1 MGVLRSE
8 TMGHGTLVLPVES
21 ARNFL
26 DQLGHHCNVQV
37 EDMNHATLS
46 RPYRRYIQ
54 RLDEMD
60 RIVRFLSESVA
71 ATPGYSITRNRL
83 DDFLANESDMTLD
96 GVEETLGKLYRQFVD
111 FKANNDALAEQE
123 TAAVEEKFVNE
134 TAEKALGQLAGG
146 ASEALLGDRL
156 DDGMV
161 FSKVAGVVTRTD
173 QERFARTLFRATR
186 GNTFTHFEEIPE
198 AVRDART
205 GKVAAKSVFVVY
217 FQGATSS
224 AMYEKVNRICQAFGV
239 STYAWPA
246 TQGAA
251 RERIE
256 TLKTD
261 IGDKKKTLES
271 FEALFKSELDY
282 MVEKLRE
289 TGNSRLEEWRLFVLK
304 EKALY
309 ATMNMFEGGITLRA
323 NVWFP
328 EEETASIKQ
337 VLADES
343 RRRGASAMLIVDQ
356 SGGKH
361 PPTYIKRNDY
371 TWAFQELVETYGVA
385 VYKEANPALFTVVTF
400 PFIFGVMYGDVGHG
414 SCLFIAACLMLYHS
428 DTLKYSQPA
437 MYKARFLFLL
447 MGFFAIYNGFIYN
460 DFFGIGLNVFGSRW
474 KQIGDTQY
482 YEADYDISNNGGTGP
497 YPFGL
502 DPAWIGVSNELL
514 FVNSFKMKVSVILGV
529 LQMLVGLMFR
539 FSNAFYHIKTHGWID
554 LVCEC
559 IPMLIFMVSFFGY
572 MDYMIL
578 YKWVTPMDQPPMLIN
593 TLICMGLGQKDP
605 MPLYDGQSAVQPK
618 LMILTALAVPWILI
632 PKPIILYLKHK
643 ASKGK
648 QAEGYVAIEEGG
660 AADAHHEEEF
670 EVGEVVIHQLIE
682 TIEYVLGTVSH
693 TASYLRQ
700 WALSLA
706 HQQLSLV
713 FLQKTLLIAFD
724 GDGGFGQAVKVYIA
738 FAVWAGITAGVLL
751 GMDVLECFLHT
762 LRLHW
767 VEFQSKFYNP
777 GGHCGYSFV
786 PFRHT
791 TSIATEA

>member
-1 MGVLRSE
+1 
-8 TMGHGTLVLPVES
+8 
-21 ARNFL
+21 
-26 DQLGHHCNVQV
+26 
-37 EDMNHATLS
+37 MNHASLS
-46 RPYRRYIQ
+46 RPFRRYIQ

-60 RIVRFLSESVA
+60 RIVRFLFETVA
-71 ATPGYSITRNRL
+71 STPGYTITKNRL
-83 DDFLANESDMTLD
+83 DDFLANESFMTLD
-96 GVEETLGKLYRQFVD
+96 SVEETLGKLYRQFVD
-111 FKANNDALAEQE
+111 FKANNDMLAEQE
-123 TAAVEEKFVNE
+123 TAAVEERYVNQ
-134 TAEKALGQLAGG
+134 TAEKALGALAGG

-161 FSKVAGVVTRTD
+161 FSKVAGAVARVD

-186 GNTFTHFEEIPE
+186 GNTFTHFEEISDL
-198 AVRDART
+198 VRDART
-205 GKVAAKSVFVVY
+205 GRSTCKSVFVVY

-224 AMYEKVNRICQAFGV
+224 AMYDKVTRICQAFGV
-239 STYAWPA
+239 STYQWPA

-251 RERIE
+251 RSRIAQLDE
-256 TLKTD
+256 E
-261 IGDKKKTLES
+261 ISYKKKTLEG
-271 FEALFKSELDY
+271 FESLLRSELLF
-282 MVEKLRE
+282 MVEKLRD

-304 EKALY
+304 EKAVY
-309 ATMNMFEGGITLRA
+309 ATMNMFEGSMTLRA

-328 EEETASIKQ
+328 EDEAGTIQAL
-337 VLADES
+337 LADES
-343 RRRGASAMLIVDQ
+343 RRRGASAMLVVDQ
-356 SGGKH
+356 ISAGFQ

-385 VYKEANPALFTVVTF
+385 IYKEANPALFTIVTF

-414 SCLFIAACLMLYHS
+414 SCLFIAALLMLYYS
-428 DTLKYSQPA
+428 DSLKYSAPS
-437 MYKARFLFLL
+437 MYKARFLFLS

-474 KQIGDTQY
+474 KQIGDSQY
-482 YEADYDISNNGGTGP
+482 FEADYDITNNGGTGP

-502 DPAWIGVSNELL
+502 DPAWIGASNELL

-539 FSNAFYHIKTHGWID
+539 FSNAFYHIKSHGWID
-554 LVCEC
+554 LLCEC
-559 IPMLIFMVSFFGY
+559 IPMLIFMVCFFGY
-572 MDYMIL
+572 MDFMIL

-605 MPLYDGQSAVQPK
+605 MPLYESQSQVQPT
-618 LMILTALAVPWILI
+618 LMLLVAITLPWILI
-632 PKPIILYLKHK
+632 PKPIILYLRHK
-643 ASKGK
+643 ASSKGK
-648 QAEGYVAIEEGG
+648 HAEGYVAIESHDGG
-660 AADAHHEEEF
+660 AIGDHTHEEEF
-670 EVGEVVIHQLIE
+670 ELGEVVIHQLIE
-682 TIEYVLGTVSH
+682 TIEYILGTVSH

-713 FLQKTLLIAFD
+713 FLQKTLLIAMN
-724 GDGGFGQAVKVYIA
+724 GDGGFGQGVKVYIA

-777 GGHCGYSFV
+777 GGHCGHSFV
-786 PFRHT
+786 PFRHS
-791 TSIATEA
+791 TSIAVDV